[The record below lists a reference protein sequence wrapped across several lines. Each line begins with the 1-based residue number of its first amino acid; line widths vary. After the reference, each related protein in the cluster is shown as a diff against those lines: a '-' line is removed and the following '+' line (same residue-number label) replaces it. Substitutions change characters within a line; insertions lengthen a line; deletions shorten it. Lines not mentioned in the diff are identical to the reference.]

1 MNDELDQSNGNQDQL
16 EQSNENHDQL
26 FEIYKLQS
34 QLASSISNRR
44 ITIHKFYLLLMSGLA
59 LILPTFFK
67 LPAEIQSQ
75 VSIGFLM
82 IGVSLLGI
90 PLCLTWFIL
99 INTNLR
105 MSMLKYETL
114 KRLEDKLEYPFFK
127 EEWKLLENYGKG
139 KTYWEISYV
148 EIFIPIFFFF
158 IFTLLLNAGEINYS
172 GNFLFSLLTY
182 CPTLIAGFYG
192 GYGVSSWQMDRRIRG
207 IEPWKDK
214 RVNRVAFISIVIYS
228 LIIFLFRLGCHEA
241 ISKEVETINKKSAE
255 TSSEKP
261 TETDPEKSAKEQII
275 RPDGKEQKESESV
288 DEQPTGAISEEAVK
302 EQPTPPDG
310 KEENDSQ

>member
-1 MNDELDQSNGNQDQL
+1 MSEELEQSDEIQEQPNGNQQQL
-16 EQSNENHDQL
+16 I
-26 FEIYKLQS
+26 EIYKLQA
-34 QLASSISNRR
+34 QLANSISNRR

-67 LPAEIQSQ
+67 LPTEIQSQ

-105 MSMLKYETL
+105 MIMLKYETL
-114 KRLEDKLEYPFFK
+114 KRLEDKLAYPFFR
-127 EEWKLLENYGKG
+127 EEWKLLENYGKS
-139 KTYWEISYV
+139 KTYWEISYI

-158 IFTLLLNAGEINYS
+158 IFTLLLNVGQINYS

-192 GYGVSSWQMDRRIRG
+192 GYGIRSWQMDRRIRG

-214 RVNRVAFISIVIYS
+214 SVDRVAFIIIVICS
-228 LIIFLFRLGCHEA
+228 VIIALFRFGYREA

-255 TSSEKP
+255 TSSEKS
-261 TETDPEKSAKEQII
+261 TKEQII
-275 RPDGKEQKESESV
+275 RPNGKEQKESESV
-288 DEQPTGAISEEAVK
+288 DEQPTGQLQK
-302 EQPTPPDG
+302 KQ
-310 KEENDSQ
+310 

>member
-1 MNDELDQSNGNQDQL
+1 MNDELDQSNENQDQLDQSNGNQDQL
-16 EQSNENHDQL
+16 I
-26 FEIYKLQS
+26 EIYKLQS

-105 MSMLKYETL
+105 MIMLKYETL
-114 KRLEDKLEYPFFK
+114 KKLEDKLEYPFFR

-139 KTYWEISYV
+139 KTYWEISYI

-158 IFTLLLNAGEINYS
+158 IFTLLLNAGQISDS
-172 GNFLFSLLTY
+172 GNFLFLLLTY
-182 CPTLIAGFYG
+182 SPTLIAGFYG
-192 GYGVSSWQMDRRIRG
+192 GYGVSSWQMDRHIRG
-207 IEPWKDK
+207 LKPWADK
-214 RVNRVAFISIVIYS
+214 RVNRVAVIIMVISSVII
-228 LIIFLFRLGCHEA
+228 LLFRLGYHEA
-241 ISKEVETINKKSAE
+241 ISKEVEAINKKSAE

-261 TETDPEKSAKEQII
+261 TETDPEKSTKEQII
-275 RPDGKEQKESESV
+275 LPDGKEQK
-288 DEQPTGAISEEAVK
+288 
-302 EQPTPPDG
+302 
-310 KEENDSQ
+310 DSQ